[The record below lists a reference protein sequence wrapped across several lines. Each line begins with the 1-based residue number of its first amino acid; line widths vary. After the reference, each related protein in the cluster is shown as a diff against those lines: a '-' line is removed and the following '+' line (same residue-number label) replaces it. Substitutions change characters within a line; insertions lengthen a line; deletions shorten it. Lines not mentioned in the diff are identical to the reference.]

1 MSPSAM
7 RARDNHTTN
16 SDTLLSNYNFPANYV
31 DMAHPNDGKIMSTPV
46 TPEFIRHSRRGHFG
60 MLVRIS
66 LRLDDN
72 QFISYT
78 FVCDTAARVHF
89 YFSKKTVAFLKSAG
103 RIETDEES
111 GAYFLIVAGRKAAV
125 RVTPQTHQ
133 PVNFMGM
140 LMLERLGLEM
150 SEGSF
155 TFAHPLPYL

>member
-1 MSPSAM
+1 MPLLGIDIPESASAYPM
-7 RARDNHTTN
+7 W
-16 SDTLLSNYNFPANYV
+16 
-31 DMAHPNDGKIMSTPV
+31 PV
-46 TPEFIRHSRRGHFG
+46 TTYYY
-60 MLVRIS
+60 
-66 LRLDDN
+66 N

-111 GAYFLIVAGRKAAV
+111 GAYFLTVAGRKATV